1 MIDDPIHTHQK
12 KKVRLLIQRELGV
25 KREDTFADEVTM
37 RSFIVS
43 FPG

>member
-1 MIDDPIHTHQK
+1 MIDDPPTHTP
-12 KKVRLLIQRELGV
+12 KKVLLLIQRELGV

-37 RSFIVS
+37 RSFTVS